1 MSYMWLLSGE
11 EIFQSGSQPEILE
24 WTLVQNKT
32 LVGNLAQNL
41 HKVCQLD
48 SSAINVNFLALII
61 VLCLCKMLHLW
72 SYGRAY

>member
-61 VLCLCKMLHLW
+61 VLCLCKMLNLW